1 GRYGGCRRGARGGGW
16 LRNGSCKLAA
26 SAFAF
31 PPFRSHVVRYVFLF
45 ASHGRVL
52 GNAGLASDFC
62 FDRAGNEAS
71 FVCFVVR
78 GPVFGVGWLLAGS
91 ESDCWAQD
99 HFSHGQLV
107 TGILRH
113 YAPGFIAIA

>member
-1 GRYGGCRRGARGGGW
+1 MYTNRQESWSIGGRVVSPLLEADHVRVEVERPVLVAHEKGRVNYLLQHQLF
-16 LRNGSCKLAA
+16 LRSD
-26 SAFAF
+26 
-31 PPFRSHVVRYVFLF
+31 PHVVRYMFLF

-91 ESDCWAQD
+91 ESDC
-99 HFSHGQLV
+99 
-107 TGILRH
+107 
-113 YAPGFIAIA
+113 